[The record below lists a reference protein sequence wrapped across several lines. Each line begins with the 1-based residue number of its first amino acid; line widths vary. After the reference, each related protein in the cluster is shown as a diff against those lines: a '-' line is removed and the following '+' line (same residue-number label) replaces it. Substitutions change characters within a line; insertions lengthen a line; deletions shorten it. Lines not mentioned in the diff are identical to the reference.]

1 MCVLEHEFRNPWI
14 FNLADLNAVLV
25 GFGFADWILA
35 VIFGDEELEEGDH
48 EQLQTDLMSCNDL
61 SCTIL
66 EGLEELLE
74 FKFQG
79 ITGSS
84 SNKLQQIVH
93 YSLSRVDWIWIPFL
107 QLEVIRTHKF
117 EACE

>member
-1 MCVLEHEFRNPWI
+1 MI
-14 FNLADLNAVLV
+14 
-25 GFGFADWILA
+25 
-35 VIFGDEELEEGDH
+35 
-48 EQLQTDLMSCNDL
+48 S

-79 ITGSS
+79 ITRSS
-84 SNKLQQIVH
+84 SKNLQQIVH
-93 YSLSRVDWIWIPFL
+93 YSLSRVDCIWIPFL

>member
-1 MCVLEHEFRNPWI
+1 
-14 FNLADLNAVLV
+14 
-25 GFGFADWILA
+25 LA

-66 EGLEELLE
+66 EGLEDQLLE

-84 SNKLQQIVH
+84 KKLQQIVH
-93 YSLSRVDWIWIPFL
+93 YSLSRVD
-107 QLEVIRTHKF
+107 
-117 EACE
+117 

>member
-1 MCVLEHEFRNPWI
+1 M
-14 FNLADLNAVLV
+14 
-25 GFGFADWILA
+25 A
-35 VIFGDEELEEGDH
+35 VIFGDEELEEGGH

-84 SNKLQQIVH
+84 SKKLQQIVH
-93 YSLSRVDWIWIPFL
+93 YSLSRVD
-107 QLEVIRTHKF
+107 
-117 EACE
+117 